1 MTRDRPVEG
10 RLMFAVTLEGTRDLV
25 LRDGRGVEK
34 RRLVLSDSTLRL
46 AGVNGVAEDLMTTIG
61 YEMKDEQGSE
71 DLRR

>member
-1 MTRDRPVEG
+1 MTRDKPVEG

-46 AGVNGVAEDLMTTIG
+46 AGVDGVAEDLMASIA

>member
-1 MTRDRPVEG
+1 MTRDRPVED

>member
-1 MTRDRPVEG
+1 
-10 RLMFAVTLEGTRDLV
+10 MFAVTLEGTRDLV

-46 AGVNGVAEDLMTTIG
+46 AGVDGVAEDLMTTIG

>member
-1 MTRDRPVEG
+1 MTRDKPVES

-46 AGVNGVAEDLMTTIG
+46 AGVDGVAEDLMTTIG